1 VLARYQ
7 LGTIYASLR
16 RAALAGDWP
25 RASELL
31 GQALGCELPGRP
43 GQPEIA
49 LALAH
54 RTVRQLSY
62 RGFKPAELAMWRTG
76 LKPVVKMEDIPLAE
90 ARAWLQLQARDPSS
104 PSSWSGCGAAFGL
117 GKAYRKDYL
126 LLRSQPCSPGDA
138 QALVCV
144 YAGAAEAIAALRGA
158 EADARED
165 AVAAGKILAI
175 PDCCASAFAADF
187 AASRAD
193 QDALNDD
200 ATRRLLA
207 QANATSPGPWQ
218 LNPLSDSELLGYY
231 PCSLGCAPSLARAA
245 GVWSA
250 LQASDPVHA
259 RMATLRLPRP
269 VLWWRMPFFAV
280 LQPSPPQAHPAD
292 FTAAGSPIVRYQH
305 FRFNAF
311 ADPVARAIQGLLAAH
326 LSPWLDRGD
335 GLSADPGGLSIFCG
349 QEQILR
355 LPSADGMAPLL
366 TVWTA
371 PSSES
376 QAIATLS

>member
-1 VLARYQ
+1 MLARYQ

-16 RAALAGDWP
+16 RAVLAGDWP
-25 RASELL
+25 SASELL

-43 GQPEIA
+43 SQPEIA
-49 LALAH
+49 RALAH

-76 LKPVVKMEDIPLAE
+76 LKPVVKMEDIPLAD
-90 ARAWLQLQARDPSS
+90 ARAWLQQQARQASLAS
-104 PSSWSGCGAAFGL
+104 PALTREAAFGL
-117 GKAYRKDYL
+117 GQAYRKDYL
-126 LLRSQPCSPGDA
+126 LLRSQPCSPGDP

-144 YAGAAEAIAALRGA
+144 YAGAAEAIAALRQT
-158 EADARED
+158 EAQARED
-165 AVAAGKILAI
+165 ATAAGRILAI
-175 PDCCASAFAADF
+175 PDCCAIAFAADF

-207 QANATSPGPWQ
+207 QATANSPGPWQ

-231 PCSLGCAPSLARAA
+231 PCSLHCPASQARAA
-245 GVWSA
+245 AVWSA
-250 LQASDPVHA
+250 LQASDPSHA

-280 LQPSPPQAHPAD
+280 LEPAATQAAPAD
-292 FTAAGSPIVRYQH
+292 FTADGAPVIRYQH
-305 FRFNAF
+305 CRFNAF

-335 GLSADPGGLSIFCG
+335 GLSADPSGLSIFCG
-349 QEQILR
+349 PNRILH
-355 LPSADGMAPLL
+355 LPSASGMAPLL
-366 TVWTA
+366 TIWTA
-371 PSSES
+371 PDREFVDR
-376 QAIATLS
+376 T

>member
-1 VLARYQ
+1 MLARYQ

-25 RASELL
+25 SASELL

-43 GQPEIA
+43 SQPEIA
-49 LALAH
+49 YALAH

-76 LKPVVKMEDIPLAE
+76 LKPVVKMEDIPLAD
-90 ARAWLQLQARDPSS
+90 AQAWLRQQARHASS
-104 PSSWSGCGAAFGL
+104 ASPELDRGAALAL
-117 GKAYRKDYL
+117 GQTYRKDYL
-126 LLRSQPCSPGDA
+126 LLRSQPCRPSDP

-144 YAGAAEAIAALRGA
+144 YAGAAEAIAALQHS
-158 EADARED
+158 EATARED
-165 AVAAGKILAI
+165 AAAAGKILAI
-175 PDCCASAFAADF
+175 PECCAAAFAADF

-200 ATRRLLA
+200 ATRRLLG
-207 QANATSPGPWQ
+207 QANAHSPGPWQ

-231 PCSLGCAPSLARAA
+231 PCSLTCTRSRARAA
-245 GVWSA
+245 EVWA
-250 LQASDPVHA
+250 AQLATDPAQARLA
-259 RMATLRLPRP
+259 ALRLPRP

-280 LQPSPPQAHPAD
+280 IQPASPTAQVIDSTAD
-292 FTAAGSPIVRYQH
+292 GAPILRYQH
-305 FRFNAF
+305 CRFNAF

-335 GLSADPGGLSIFCG
+335 GLSADPTGLSIFHG
-349 QEQILR
+349 PERILH
-355 LPSADGMAPLL
+355 LPSASGMAPLL
-366 TVWTA
+366 TVWST
-371 PSSES
+371 PR
-376 QAIATLS
+376 